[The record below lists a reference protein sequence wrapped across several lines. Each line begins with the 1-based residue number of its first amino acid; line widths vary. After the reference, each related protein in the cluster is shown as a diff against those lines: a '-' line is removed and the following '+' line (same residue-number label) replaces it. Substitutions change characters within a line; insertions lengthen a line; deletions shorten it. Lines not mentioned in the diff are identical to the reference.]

1 MSEKLVKLQDAIK
14 DFSLVTI
21 EKYIPYSIKVG
32 IVSNV
37 LQVCVSTD
45 QETGFKRVNPAEKKL
60 MLDISICTNATNI
73 EFSDEIISDYDL
85 LKSSGLLKHIYT
97 ELNKAESSE
106 DDVWE
111 ITCFV
116 DEKIDEIMRVE
127 NGIENTL
134 YRCLDKLISKIP
146 SDKELK
152 SLSKSLVK
160 DLKNLD
166 FSKMPEIMN
175 AIKFN
180 NGLNV
185 DKPKSGVN

>member
-1 MSEKLVKLQDAIK
+1 MSELVKLQDAVE
-14 DFSLVTI
+14 DFNLVTI
-21 EKYIPYSIKVG
+21 EKYIPYAAKVG

-37 LQVCVSTD
+37 IEVCVSTD
-45 QETGFKRVNPAEKKL
+45 DSGFKRVNPAEKKL

-73 EFSDEIISDYDL
+73 EFSDEIISEYDL
-85 LKSSGLLKHIYT
+85 LKSSGLLRHIYT
-97 ELNKAESSE
+97 ELSKAESSE

-111 ITCFV
+111 ISCFV
-116 DEKIDEIMRVE
+116 DEKIDEIVKVE
-127 NGIENTL
+127 NGIEMVL
-134 YRCLDKLISKIP
+134 AKGIEKLIDRLP
-146 SDKELK
+146 TDKQLK

-166 FSKMPEIMN
+166 FSKMPDIMN

-185 DKPKSGVN
+185 DKVKDGGK